1 MEAPQS
7 SSSDSLSKPS
17 LLESCDILTPLDPSE
32 KAEVPLKNI
41 RLSHCIWPL
50 LGLAAVA
57 LSLVLLTKELGGV
70 SLDSV
75 IESIQS
81 LTLYNWIFAVGST
94 LLAYGALAVYDHI
107 ALMHLGKRLPW
118 SAVTLTSFT
127 AYALS
132 HNIGMS
138 MFSGAMIRW
147 RAYGSM
153 GLTLP
158 EVGVFAALTSFTF
171 ALGVAAITGLLFIV
185 SPESIAELFD
195 FSVWHIRL
203 LGLAAWSLILMYVIG
218 SWRGFKPLKIGSFYL
233 YYPSLPVVYR
243 QLIIAP
249 LEVLGAASI
258 VYFSLPE
265 AVSPGFVT
273 VVFAFIAS
281 FSTALLSHAPG
292 GLGVLEF
299 TFIKIMPDVPTTDI
313 LGALLVFRL
322 LYLIIPLLLG
332 LMVVIIFEAGRLKS
346 LIQKRR

>member
-7 SSSDSLSKPS
+7 NSSETLEKPS
-17 LLESCDILTPLDPSE
+17 SFESNNWVPSE
-32 KAEVPLKNI
+32 KKGLKGI
-41 RLSHCIWPL
+41 PLSHYVWPV
-50 LGLAAVA
+50 LGLAAVV
-57 LSLVLLTKELGGV
+57 LSIILLTKELRGV
-70 SLDSV
+70 SLDS
-75 IESIQS
+75 IMESIRS
-81 LTLYNWIFAVGST
+81 LTAYNWTFAIASM
-94 LLAYGALAVYDHI
+94 LLAYGTLAIYDHI
-107 ALMHLGKRLPW
+107 ALMHLNKRLPW
-118 SAVTLTSFT
+118 SAITLTSFT

-171 ALGVAAITGLLFIV
+171 ALGVAAITGLLFICDPTSV
-185 SPESIAELFD
+185 SDLFD
-195 FSVWHIRL
+195 LSIMQIRI
-203 LGLAAWSLILMYVIG
+203 LGFTAWVLIALYVIG
-218 SWRGFKPLKIGSFYL
+218 SWRSFKPLKIGTFSL
-233 YYPSLPVVYR
+233 YYPSLPVVSR

-258 VYFSLPE
+258 VYFAIPE
-265 AVSPGFVT
+265 AVNPGFVT
-273 VVFAFIAS
+273 VVIAFITS

-299 TFIKIMPDVPTTDI
+299 TFIKIMPDVPSADI
-313 LGALLVFRL
+313 LAALLIFRL

-332 LMVVIIFEAGRLKS
+332 IIVVIIFEWNHLKA
-346 LIQKRR
+346 LFKK